1 MQTLKVVLNS
11 GTIKEIPYYTAQS
24 IKHHQK
30 TQKIKTGR
38 ETWCKSIKTYQ
49 TRDIIFS
56 FGGAYHVHGYS
67 LTECLDQAFG
77 DNWKR
82 FEII

>member
-11 GTIKEIPYYTAQS
+11 GTIKEIPYYTAER
-24 IKHHQK
+24 IKEHQK

-38 ETWCKSIKTYQ
+38 GTWHKSVKTYK

-56 FGGAYHVHGYS
+56 LGGNYNANCLS
-67 LTECLDQAFG
+67 LSECLDAVFG

>member
-38 ETWCKSIKTYQ
+38 GRWCKSIKTYQ

-67 LTECLDQAFG
+67 LTECLNQAFG

>member
-11 GTIKEIPYYTAQS
+11 GTVKEIPFYTAEI
-24 IKHHQK
+24 IKPHKK
-30 TQKIKTGR
+30 TVKTKTGR
-38 ETWCKSIKTYQ
+38 GTWCKSIKTYQ

-56 FGGAYHVHGYS
+56 LGGTYHAHGYS
-67 LTECLDQAFG
+67 LTECLDAVFG